1 MGSLGADVGRSSS
14 VVEGRVVGFRFV
26 SKSLIDGVGFASSA
40 YCSGAFRFRRGRFSI
55 AFWTGRVLTTM
66 SLARGMGVGARGAEG
81 RAHLSIRKPNHS
93 KALGK
98 REATKKA
105 KTPPSTST

>member
-81 RAHLSIRKPNHS
+81 RAHLHEGV
-93 KALGK
+93 L
-98 REATKKA
+98 
-105 KTPPSTST
+105 PSGEHGEGWWVGGVAQTERG